1 MKEILASNLYVDNLL
16 GTTTDEGLLKTIYS
30 EAKKELQLANMPLR
44 QWTSN
49 NIMLKA
55 LIEEDFPDYQVPKLA
70 SILGLEW
77 DTEKDT
83 LALKPV
89 KYSQTELKHMTKRL
103 LLAQVSKLFSPL
115 TIRGKLL
122 LQESWKLKLGWDDP
136 LPDSFREEW
145 KKVKDEYEQINKYTI
160 TRVTAT
166 EADSCVLHIFYDAST
181 KAYGA
186 AAYKRTSKAR
196 VAPLQG
202 RTITQL
208 ELTALSVGTKLGAY
222 IHDTIQHIK
231 IKETYLW
238 SDNEAALQWIR
249 NYNSKVPY
257 VENRV
262 AEIREIQINF
272 HFMHVQKGLNPAD
285 LLSRGTSLKKLVKET
300 LWLHGPEWLTD
311 KQNWP
316 EQKAQVMSGYSLTE
330 VVQRNCDAQ
339 SIRLIKAE
347 RFTSL
352 EKLFRVTSK
361 VFKCINNIFTSKGW
375 TRRLQY
381 TNPTTY
387 WIKEIQ
393 RESYHKE
400 ITALL

>member
-1 MKEILASNLYVDNLL
+1 
-16 GTTTDEGLLKTIYS
+16 
-30 EAKKELQLANMPLR
+30 
-44 QWTSN
+44 
-49 NIMLKA
+49 MLKA
-55 LIEEDFPDYQVPKLA
+55 LIEEDFSDYQVPKLA

-77 DTEKDT
+77 DTERDA

-103 LLAQVSKLFSPL
+103 LLAQVSKLFDPIGLFSPL
-115 TIRGKLL
+115 TIRSKLL
-122 LQESWKLKLGWDDP
+122 LQDYWKLKLGWDDP

-145 KKVKDEYEQINKYTI
+145 KKLKDEYEQVSKYTI

-166 EADSCVLHIFYDAST
+166 EADSCVLHIFCDAST

-186 AAYKRTSKAR
+186 AAYISTDEQTLLLTSKAR

-202 RTITQL
+202 RTIPQL

-272 HFMHVQKGLNPAD
+272 HFMHVQTGSNPAD
-285 LLSRGTSLKKLVKET
+285 LLSRGTSLKKLVKEI

-339 SIRLIKAE
+339 PIRLIKAE

-400 ITALL
+400 ITTLL